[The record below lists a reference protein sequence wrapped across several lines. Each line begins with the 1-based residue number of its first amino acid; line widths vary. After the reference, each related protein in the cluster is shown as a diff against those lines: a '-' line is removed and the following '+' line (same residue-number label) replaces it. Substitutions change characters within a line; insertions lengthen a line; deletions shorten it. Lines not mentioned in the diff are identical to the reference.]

1 MSNHLICI
9 SLLTFCRL
17 AMDRDM
23 YSCRYCRES
32 FSVVSELKQHIK
44 EEQRK
49 QEHSTDS
56 ATYTCAFCSEARETV
71 TEIKEHVQR
80 CHHTN
85 PFQCNGC
92 STVCPTLAALR
103 RHVRSHIPFQCNHC
117 ERIFREQW
125 HLKQHLQIHIQKPAS
140 FKCDRFDQKF
150 C

>member
-1 MSNHLICI
+1 MSNHFICI

-17 AMDRDM
+17 AMDIDM

-32 FSVVSELKQHIK
+32 FSLVSELKQHIK

-49 QEHSTDS
+49 QEYSTDS
-56 ATYTCAFCSEARETV
+56 ATYTCVFCSETRETV
-71 TEIKEHVQR
+71 TEIKKHAQR
-80 CHHTN
+80 CHHIN
-85 PFQCNGC
+85 PFQCTIC
-92 STVCPTLAALR
+92 STVCPTLAALQ
-103 RHVRSHIPFQCNHC
+103 RHVRSHIAFQCNHC

-140 FKCDRFDQKF
+140 FKCDRFDRKF